1 MLGGDTKGHIL
12 DDSVDVSHDD
22 ISGVKWTSFQEGVI
36 GKVAFI
42 ACRNSWSN
50 KEKEREQKSATVLEV
65 PGTYMGWRDNGTS
78 RASCAIHQRR
88 CAVGPVEEVE
98 PF

>member
-1 MLGGDTKGHIL
+1 LGGDTKGHIL
-12 DDSVDVSHDD
+12 DDSADVSRGD
-22 ISGVKWTSFQEGVI
+22 ISGVKWTSFQEGII

-50 KEKEREQKSATVLEV
+50 KEKEQEQKSATVLEV
-65 PGTYMGWRDNGTS
+65 PGTYIGLRDNGAS
-78 RASCAIHQRR
+78 RAICAIHRRR
-88 CAVGPVEEVE
+88 CTVGLVEEVE